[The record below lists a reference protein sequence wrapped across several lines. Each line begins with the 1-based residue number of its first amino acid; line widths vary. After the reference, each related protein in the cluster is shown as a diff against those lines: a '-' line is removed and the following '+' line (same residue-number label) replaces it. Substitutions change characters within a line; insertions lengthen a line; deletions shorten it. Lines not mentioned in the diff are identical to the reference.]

1 MNALLASAVAGL
13 TAGGAYGL
21 LGVCAVFTYR
31 LVAVVNFTAATIGT
45 AGTFVMV
52 ILFEAGM
59 SLWSAVACGLVA
71 GTLAGVAIGL
81 VMTKWFSESDAS
93 TKAAVTVALLVGI
106 VAIGLRVTGGQHPHR
121 FPDLFPGSAMRLA
134 GVELTWA
141 SLLTIGLGVVFTVL
155 ASLLLTRTRMGLHLR
170 ALSERPMAAE
180 LIGVPVQVLS
190 ILVWG
195 ITGMVTTFS
204 LMIIAPQR
212 SPDFASLSLLVVP
225 ALAAAL
231 IGLFR
236 NFWMALIGGILIGVV
251 EGMTSVVGD
260 LNQYRGAVPFLI
272 VLAVLL
278 WLQRGARWDDAR

>member
-1 MNALLASAVAGL
+1 MNALLTSAVAGL

-21 LGVCAVFTYR
+21 LGVCTVFSYR
-31 LVAVVNFTAATIGT
+31 LVAVVNFTAAAIGT

-52 ILFEAGM
+52 MLFEAGM
-59 SLWSAVACGLVA
+59 PLFLVVLCGLIA
-71 GTLAGVAIGL
+71 GTVVGIAIGL
-81 VMTKWFSESDAS
+81 VMTKWFAESNAS

-106 VAIGLRVTGGQHPHR
+106 VAIGLRLTGGQHPHH
-121 FPDLFPGSAMRLA
+121 FPDLLPGSAMRLA
-134 GVELTWA
+134 GVELTKS
-141 SLLTIGLGVVFTVL
+141 SLLTIGLGVAFTVL
-155 ASLLLTRTRMGLHLR
+155 ADLLLTRTRMGLHLR

-180 LIGVPVQVLS
+180 LIGVRVQYLS

-195 ITGMVTTFS
+195 ITGAVTTFS

-236 NFWMALIGGILIGVV
+236 SFWVTLIGGIMIGVV
-251 EGMTSVVGD
+251 EGMTSVIGGLD
-260 LNQYRGAVPFLI
+260 QYRGAVPFLI
-272 VLAVLL
+272 ILAVLL
-278 WLQRGARWDDAR
+278 WLQRGARWDEAR

>member
-1 MNALLASAVAGL
+1 MNALLTSVVAGL
-13 TAGGAYGL
+13 TGGGAYGL

-31 LVAVVNFTAATIGT
+31 LVAVVNFTAAAIGT
-45 AGTFVMV
+45 AGTFVLVM
-52 ILFEAGM
+52 LYEAGAP
-59 SLWSAVACGLVA
+59 LWLATACGLAAGSVA
-71 GTLAGVAIGL
+71 GIVIGL
-81 VMTKWFSESDAS
+81 VMTTWFAESSAS

-106 VAIGLRVTGGQHPHR
+106 IAIGLRLTGGQHPHH

-134 GVELTWA
+134 GVELTIS
-141 SLLTIGLGVVFTVL
+141 SLLTIGLGVAFTVL
-155 ASLLLTRTRMGLHLR
+155 AELLLTRTRMGLHLR

-180 LIGVPVQVLS
+180 LIGVPVRQLS

-195 ITGMVTTFS
+195 ITGAVTTFS

-236 NFWMALIGGILIGVV
+236 SFWMTLAGGIMIGVV
-251 EGMTSVVGD
+251 EGAMSVFPG
-260 LNQYRGAVPFLI
+260 LSQYRGAVPFLI
-272 VLAVLL
+272 ILAVLL
-278 WLQRGARWDDAR
+278 WLQRGARWDEAR